1 MSADERYE
9 IIDDSHGK
17 GGFGQ
22 IAKHK
27 DKILERFVA
36 VKRLHMLSDAAAR
49 ERFKRE
55 AKALARMSHP
65 NVPAIYDVQFN
76 DEQMLIFFEFIEGQT
91 LRELIQSG
99 TALSVERARR
109 WFTQVA
115 GALDHAHLKDI
126 IHRDIKPENIVISGD
141 HENAT
146 LVDFGIALS
155 ADDAQSLTKQ
165 GYVIGTPQY
174 MSPEQASGE
183 PLDGRSD
190 LYSLGITLYETLSGH
205 LPHVGGY
212 QPLADQ
218 NETIPPAFD
227 ELIKECL
234 AQDKNARIT
243 SAQEFIKRIRSAFR
257 SDVPLSALLTEARL
271 HEIAAALRQMS
282 PEDFAVKPRG
292 QKLLLVNRLKD
303 LLRTDKPE
311 LRTGT
316 AEVIALLTHLARFE
330 GEGEYR
336 PVINAAFEWGFEKAF
351 GPNWQGH
358 DQIRNALIASAKA
371 ANEAAHRIVSTEF
384 LAFMKGKEL
393 AGLPRWYA
401 HDVRL
406 LVTALLANQNC
417 GNEADDLAVLYD
429 GLNAATH

>member
-1 MSADERYE
+1 MSLDDRYE

-22 IAKHK
+22 ISKHR
-27 DKILERFVA
+27 DKILERLVA
-36 VKRLHMLSDAAAR
+36 VKRLHMLSDTAAR

-76 DEQMLIFFEFIEGQT
+76 DEQMLIYFEFIEGQT

-115 GALDHAHLKDI
+115 GALEHAHSKDI
-126 IHRDIKPENIVISGD
+126 IHRDIKPENIIISGD

-155 ADDAQSLTKQ
+155 VDDAQSLTKQ

-183 PLDGRSD
+183 ILDGRSD
-190 LYSLGITLYETLSGH
+190 LYSLGITLYETLSAH

-227 ELIKECL
+227 DLIRECL
-234 AQDKNARIT
+234 AQDKNARIS

-271 HEIAAALRQMS
+271 HEIGAALRQMS
-282 PEDFAVKPRG
+282 PEDFAAKPRG

-316 AEVIALLTHLARFE
+316 AEVIALLTHLGRFE
-330 GEGEYR
+330 SEGEYR
-336 PVINAAFEWGFEKAF
+336 PVIHAAFEWGF
-351 GPNWQGH
+351 
-358 DQIRNALIASAKA
+358 
-371 ANEAAHRIVSTEF
+371 
-384 LAFMKGKEL
+384 
-393 AGLPRWYA
+393 
-401 HDVRL
+401 
-406 LVTALLANQNC
+406 
-417 GNEADDLAVLYD
+417 
-429 GLNAATH
+429 